1 MSKFLINN
9 SRLRKRNKDKKSS
22 LLIKA
27 HLVWVKIT
35 CPSLLKFNRR
45 HHIRTTKLFSTKNK
59 KSMISSQ
66 LWKAVIIQC
75 LGKLPKLMWSKI
87 TGLTR
92 RWQIWKDSRQTNYS
106 SKINLFS
113 KVPLT
118 TQTEI
123 LLPEASVKSSEV
135 SPDPMPLQFFL
146 ATRVVIKSTRF

>member
-1 MSKFLINN
+1 VSKFLINN
-9 SRLRKRNKDKKSS
+9 SRLSKRNKDKKLS

-35 CPSLLKFNRR
+35 CPSLPKFNHR
-45 HHIRTTKLFSTKNK
+45 HHIRTTKLFSTKNQ
-59 KSMISSQ
+59 KSMMDFQ

-75 LGKLPKLMWSKI
+75 LGKVPKLMWSNL

-123 LLPEASVKSSEV
+123 LLLEASVKSSEV
-135 SPDPMPLQFFL
+135 LPDLMLRQFFL
-146 ATRVVIKSTRF
+146 VTRVVIKSTRF